1 MKNRD
6 TVEKK
11 LMIFTGNAN
20 PELAKEVAN
29 RLGIETSP
37 ATVSKFADGETQI
50 SLLESVRKQ
59 HVYLIQ
65 PTCPPVNENL
75 MEAIL
80 MVSALKAAS
89 AKSVTVVMP
98 YFGYARQDRRS
109 DERSPISAKTVA
121 NLFTAAG
128 ADHFVTVDL
137 HAEQIE
143 GFFSKPVD
151 NMHATPVFLNDIKEK
166 FKDQDIAIISPDA
179 GGVKR
184 ASKLLKGLPESTTM
198 VVINKSR
205 PKANEVEVMGI
216 MGEVR
221 GKTCIIVDD
230 IVDTAGTLCKA
241 AAALK
246 ANGAAKV
253 FAYITHPVLS
263 GPAIKN
269 IEASVIDELV
279 VADTI
284 PLSAQA
290 NACSRIR
297 VLSLAEILAQAIH
310 KIRYGES
317 LKADQPSNRGLFAIT
332 LTANKA
338 PAQSFGQA
346 SGPAR

>member
-1 MKNRD
+1 MKSRD
-6 TVEKK
+6 GIEKK
-11 LMIFTGNAN
+11 LMVFTGNAN
-20 PELAKEVAN
+20 PELAREVAR
-29 RLGIETSP
+29 RLNISTSP
-37 ATVSKFADGETQI
+37 AIVSKFADGETQI
-50 SLLESVRKQ
+50 SLQESVRKQ

-65 PTCPPVNENL
+65 PTSPPVNENL
-75 MEAIL
+75 MELIL

-89 AKSVTVVMP
+89 AKSVTVVIP

-121 NLFTAAG
+121 NLLTEAG

-151 NMHATPVFLNDIKEK
+151 NMHATSVFLADIKEK
-166 FKDQDIAIISPDA
+166 FKGQDIAIISPDA

-184 ASKLLKGLPESTTM
+184 ASKLLKGLPDTTM

-246 ANGAAKV
+246 ENGAAKV
-253 FAYITHPVLS
+253 CAYITHPVLS

-269 IEASVIDELV
+269 LEASAIDELV
-279 VADTI
+279 VTDTI
-284 PLSAQA
+284 PLSEQA
-290 NACSRIR
+290 KQCSRIR
-297 VLSLAEILAQAIH
+297 VLSLAEPLAKAIH

-317 LKADQPSNRGLFAIT
+317 LKLDQPSNTGLFALST
-332 LTANKA
+332 PTNFE
-338 PAQSFGQA
+338 PALS
-346 SGPAR
+346 SSKTSTM

>member
-1 MKNRD
+1 MINRNNA
-6 TVEKK
+6 EKK
-11 LMIFTGNAN
+11 MMIFTGNSN
-20 PELAKEVAN
+20 PKLAADIAR
-29 RLGIETSP
+29 RLGVTISP

-50 SLLESVRKQ
+50 ALQESVRKQ

-75 MEAIL
+75 MELIL

-89 AKSVTVVMP
+89 AKSVTVVIP

-109 DERSPISAKTVA
+109 DERSPISSKTVA
-121 NLFTAAG
+121 NLLTEAG

-151 NMHATPVFLNDIKEK
+151 NIHATSVFLKDIREK
-166 FKDQDIAIISPDA
+166 FNDHDIAIISPDA

-184 ASKLLKGLPESTTM
+184 AGKIVKGLPDASM
-198 VVINKSR
+198 VVINKNR

-216 MGEVR
+216 MGDVR

-241 AAALK
+241 AEALK
-246 ANGAAKV
+246 KNGAARV
-253 FAYITHPVLS
+253 YAYITHPVLS

-279 VADTI
+279 VTDTI
-284 PLSAQA
+284 PLSAA
-290 NACSRIR
+290 AKRCPR
-297 VLSLAEILAQAIH
+297 VRVTSLSELLADAIH
-310 KIRYGES
+310 TIRYGKS
-317 LKADQPSNRGLFAIT
+317 LKALEQPLLNNSIFASASPVTTNI
-332 LTANKA
+332 AP
-338 PAQSFGQA
+338 PAQLKYA
-346 SGPAR
+346 

>member
-1 MKNRD
+1 MINQA
-6 TVEKK
+6 EKS
-11 LMIFTGNAN
+11 LMIFTGNSN
-20 PELAKEVAN
+20 PKLAADIAS
-29 RLGIETSP
+29 RLGITPSH
-37 ATVSKFADGETQI
+37 ALVSKFADGETQI
-50 SLLESVRKQ
+50 ALQESVRKQ

-65 PTCPPVNENL
+65 PTSPPVNENL
-75 MEAIL
+75 MELIL
-80 MVSALKAAS
+80 MISGLKAAS
-89 AKSVTVVMP
+89 AKSVTVVIP

-121 NLFTAAG
+121 DLLTTAG

-151 NMHATPVFLNDIKEK
+151 NMHATSVFLKDIKEK
-166 FKDQDIAIISPDA
+166 FQGHDLAIISPDA

-184 ASKLLKGLPESTTM
+184 VSKLLKGLPDASM

-216 MGEVR
+216 MGDVR

-241 AAALK
+241 AEALK
-246 ANGAAKV
+246 KNGAAAV
-253 FAYITHPVLS
+253 YAYITHPVLS

-279 VADTI
+279 VTDTI
-284 PLSAQA
+284 PLSAAAQQ
-290 NACSRIR
+290 CKRIR
-297 VLSLAEILAQAIH
+297 VTSLSELLANAIH
-310 KIRYGES
+310 MIRYGKS
-317 LKADQPSNRGLFAIT
+317 LKALEQPLLTNSMFAVPAPET
-332 LTANKA
+332 KSTA
-338 PAQSFGQA
+338 PLA
-346 SGPAR
+346 SLKCA